1 MVRGLLN
8 RVFFLLLATSH
19 LVGYSNA
26 VYTWPNPTMD
36 ELEHILVDNEGFN
49 DAGFKRAITPCTN
62 YIQGPQTLGRQTS
75 AQWLRVAFHDF
86 STANVPAGAGGIDA
100 SIGFETLR
108 PENSGSAMND
118 SLSFFAPFVNAHVSM
133 ADLIALS
140 VSLSIGSCSSPTIT
154 IPLRGGR
161 IDATEG
167 GEFGVPEPETS
178 IEETLHQFEHAGFNQ
193 ADAIGLT
200 ACGHT
205 MGNVHHGG
213 FPQVVPESAV
223 TPNNTGG
230 GIHFDSTPDVFDI
243 NVVQEYLASEG
254 NRGGALVTTD
264 NVTVRSDLR
273 LYVSDNNAT
282 IARPFHPV
290 NVTLD
295 FTSTGE
301 MRFRG
306 FIRLLSSTSSNVTPE
321 VQVSWQSREGF
332 SSRKFSTSAN
342 FEASGASTWGS
353 ISYFKFDAPIDLGSG
368 ISKFFVAVDGRIH
381 DNGGSGHPVQD
392 SAFVVPSLTNVDDS
406 GNFELTAAVLNS
418 FSSANVRAELSFP
431 AVQLGTISPKIVKTL
446 TSLASFNK
454 NFNSEYSLY
463 RASGA
468 IPLSNLTNSNQVSAD
483 LITATGDRRIGTVH
497 DNFRRLKQ
505 L

>member
-1 MVRGLLN
+1 MGLII
-8 RVFFLLLATSH
+8 RAFVFVVLTTSH
-19 LVGYSNA
+19 FIASTNA

-36 ELEHILVDNEGFN
+36 ELEHILVDNQGFN
-49 DAGFKRAITPCTN
+49 DARFKRAIIPCTD

-86 STANVPAGAGGIDA
+86 STANVAAGTGGIDA

-178 IEETLHQFEHAGFNQ
+178 IEETLGQFEHAGFNQ
-193 ADAIGLT
+193 VDAIGLT

-205 MGNVHHGG
+205 MGSVHHGG

-243 NVVQEYLASEG
+243 NVVTDYLSGQG

-273 LYVSDNNAT
+273 IYASDNNAT
-282 IARPFHPV
+282 MRDLSTSSEHFISTCIMLFTRMMETVPKTVTLTDIIAPLQVKPV

-295 FTSTGE
+295 FTPTGTE

-306 FIRLLSSTSSNVTPE
+306 FVRLLTSDSSSHTPE
-321 VQVSWQSREGF
+321 VLLLF
-332 SSRKFSTSAN
+332 
-342 FEASGASTWGS
+342 
-353 ISYFKFDAPIDLGSG
+353 
-368 ISKFFVAVDGRIH
+368 
-381 DNGGSGHPVQD
+381 
-392 SAFVVPSLTNVDDS
+392 
-406 GNFELTAAVLNS
+406 
-418 FSSANVRAELSFP
+418 
-431 AVQLGTISPKIVKTL
+431 PKI
-446 TSLASFNK
+446 
-454 NFNSEYSLY
+454 LY
-463 RASGA
+463 
-468 IPLSNLTNSNQVSAD
+468 
-483 LITATGDRRIGTVH
+483 IG
-497 DNFRRLKQ
+497 
-505 L
+505 